1 MKMRRSIKWRFIVPF
16 VLIILAVVTVLLVLY
31 TRQYRNLY
39 YEDTRATLT
48 SEANL
53 LASEIALLPREASDP
68 QALTDLV
75 QRFSD
80 NLNARVTVI
89 QPDGKVIAES
99 DATAEMMV
107 NHLNRP
113 EVQEVVAG
121 GIGYNVRYSTT
132 FKTEMIYVA
141 VAQLSNGELA
151 NIIRLAKPLEIVNAR
166 LEMIR
171 RSILL
176 SGLAAILLATLVTFL
191 AAKRTTRPIVELTEA
206 AKRITSGDYSNI
218 PEPGADNEIN
228 DLTRAFS
235 KMAIQIQDQISTISG
250 QNANLETIVDRLMD
264 GLIIVR
270 RDGKIDLINRTA
282 RLMFGVDAPEG
293 KSADFVKTLQQYQL
307 VELWQKTVNDKKDQN
322 MYIELKNQG
331 KYLLGMST
339 FLGTVQEGTVLILL
353 QDRTKNRDLEEMR
366 QTFVSN
372 VSHELRTP
380 LTTMKALSETLQ
392 QCVRKDPD
400 SAERFITLMDV
411 EIDKLTQMVLEL
423 LELSR
428 IESGRV
434 EMVMINKD
442 VADLLYGPV
451 ERMRMQADRAGLDLQ
466 MVVPEGLPQIKVDAE
481 RMERVLINII
491 HNAIK
496 YTRPGGLI
504 TVSAEQAEDEII
516 IRVKDTGEGID
527 EKDLPR
533 IFERFYKTDQARAS
547 GGTGLGLAIAK
558 HIVEAHQGRIWV
570 ESQKGFGSVFSI
582 AVKAV

>member
-176 SGLAAILLATLVTFL
+176 SGLTAILLATLVTFF

-400 SAERFITLMDV
+400 SAERFVTLMDV

>member
-176 SGLAAILLATLVTFL
+176 SGLAAILLATLVTFF

>member
-1 MKMRRSIKWRFIVPF
+1 MKMRRSIKWRFILPF
-16 VLIILAVVTVLLVLY
+16 VFIIMGVVTVMLVLY
-31 TRQYRNLY
+31 TNQYRKMY
-39 YEDTRATLT
+39 YEDTRAMLT

-53 LASEIALLPREASDP
+53 LASEIALLPDDGSDP
-68 QALTDLV
+68 QALADLIN
-75 QRFSD
+75 RYSE
-80 NLNARVTVI
+80 NLNVRVTVI

-113 EVQEVVAG
+113 EVQQVVAG

-132 FKTEMIYVA
+132 LKTEMVYVA
-141 VAQLSNGELA
+141 VGQSLNGDLA
-151 NIIRLAKPLEIVNAR
+151 TIVRFAKPLEIVNAR
-166 LEMIR
+166 LAMIR
-171 RSILL
+171 RSILI
-176 SGLAAILLATLVTFL
+176 SGLAAILLAALVTFF
-191 AAKRTTRPIVELTEA
+191 AAKQTTRPIVELTDA
-206 AKRITSGDYSNI
+206 AKRITGGDYSKI
-218 PEPGADNEIN
+218 PQPGADNEIN

-235 KMAIQIQDQISTISG
+235 KMAVQIQDQLSTISG

-270 RDGKIDLINRTA
+270 RDGKIELINRTA
-282 RLMFGVDAPEG
+282 RLMFGIDELDG
-293 KSADFVKTLQQYQL
+293 KSGDFVKTMQQYQL
-307 VELWQKTVNDKKDQN
+307 VELWQKTVHDKKDQN

-339 FLGTVQEGTVLILL
+339 FLGTPQEGTVLILL

-392 QCVRKDPD
+392 QYVRKDPD

-434 EMVMINKD
+434 EMVMINEN
-442 VADLLYGPV
+442 VAELLKRPV
-451 ERMRMQADRAGLDLQ
+451 ERMRMQADRAGLDLRLD
-466 MVVPEGLPQIKVDAE
+466 VPEGLPQIKVDAE

-496 YTRPGGLI
+496 YTQPGGVIAL
-504 TVSAEQAEDEII
+504 SAEQAENEII

-570 ESQKGFGSVFSI
+570 ESQKGLGSVFSI
-582 AVKAV
+582 AIKAV

>member
-171 RSILL
+171 RAILL
-176 SGLAAILLATLVTFL
+176 SGLAAILLATLVTFF

-516 IRVKDTGEGID
+516 LRVKDTGEGID

>member
-171 RSILL
+171 RAILL

>member
-176 SGLAAILLATLVTFL
+176 SGLTAILLATLVTFF

>member
-1 MKMRRSIKWRFIVPF
+1 MRRSIKWRFILPF

-31 TRQYRNLY
+31 TRQYRELY
-39 YEDTRATLT
+39 YEDTRETLN

-53 LASEIALLPREASDP
+53 LASEIALLPENESDQ
-68 QALTDLV
+68 QALSDLV
-75 QRFSD
+75 QRFSE
-80 NLNARVTVI
+80 NLDVRVTII

-113 EVQEVVAG
+113 EVKQVVAG

-132 FKTEMIYVA
+132 FKTEMVYVA
-141 VAQLSNGELA
+141 VGQMSDGKLV
-151 NIIRLAKPLEIVNAR
+151 NIVRLAKPLEIVNAR
-166 LEMIR
+166 LSMIR
-171 RSILL
+171 RTILIG
-176 SGLAAILLATLVTFL
+176 GLAAIFLAVLATFF
-191 AAKRTTRPIVELTEA
+191 AARRTIRPITQLTEA
-206 AKRITSGDYSNI
+206 AKRITSGDYSQI

-235 KMAIQIQDQISTISG
+235 RMAAQIQDQITTIGG
-250 QNANLETIVDRLMD
+250 QNTKLETIVDRLMD
-264 GLIIVR
+264 GLIIVN
-270 RDGKIDLINRTA
+270 RDGKVELINRAA
-282 RLMFGVDAPEG
+282 RSMIGVDATEVEG
-293 KSADFVKTLQQYQL
+293 GDFVKILQQYQL
-307 VELWQKTVNDKKDQN
+307 VELWQKTVKDRKDQN
-322 MYIELKNQG
+322 IYIELKNQD

-339 FLGTVQEGTVLILL
+339 FLGSVQDGTVLILL
-353 QDRTKNRDLEEMR
+353 QDRTKNRNLEEMR

-380 LTTMKALSETLQ
+380 LTTMKALNETLQ
-392 QCVRKDPD
+392 ECVRTDPD
-400 SAERFITLMDV
+400 SAERFLALMEV

-434 EMVMINKD
+434 EMLMTNAV
-442 VADLLYGPV
+442 VAGLLKKPV
-451 ERMRMQADRAGLDLQ
+451 ERMRMQAERARLDLQ
-466 MVVPEGLPQIKVDAE
+466 VNCPEGLPEIKVDAE

-496 YTRPGGLI
+496 YTPPGGVI
-504 TVSAEQAEDEII
+504 TVSAEQVNNEII
-516 IRVKDTGEGID
+516 IQVSDTGEGID

-558 HIVEAHQGRIWV
+558 HIVEAHQGKIWV
-570 ESQKGFGSVFSI
+570 DSQKGVGSVFSI
-582 AVKAV
+582 ALTIA

>member
-171 RSILL
+171 RAILL
-176 SGLAAILLATLVTFL
+176 SGLAAILLATLVTFF

>member
-113 EVQEVVAG
+113 EVQEVVDG

-176 SGLAAILLATLVTFL
+176 SGLAAILLATLVTFF